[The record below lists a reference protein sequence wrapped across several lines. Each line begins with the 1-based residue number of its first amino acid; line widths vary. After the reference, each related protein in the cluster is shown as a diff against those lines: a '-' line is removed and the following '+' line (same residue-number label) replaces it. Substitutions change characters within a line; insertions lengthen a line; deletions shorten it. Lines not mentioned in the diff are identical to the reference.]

1 MLNTFH
7 AVLSFTSD
15 ERCFFSVLIKAN
27 FRVNKMGKKKGKK
40 DKKISGIEKTALKTE
55 KKAEKRAKKQ
65 LREKGEVSIDYT

>member
-1 MLNTFH
+1 
-7 AVLSFTSD
+7 
-15 ERCFFSVLIKAN
+15 
-27 FRVNKMGKKKGKK
+27 MGKKKGKK